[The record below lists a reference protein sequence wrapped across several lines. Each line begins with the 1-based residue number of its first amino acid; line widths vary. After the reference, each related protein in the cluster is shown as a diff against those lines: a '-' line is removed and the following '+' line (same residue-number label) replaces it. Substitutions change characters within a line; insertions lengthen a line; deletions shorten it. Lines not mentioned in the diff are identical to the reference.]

1 MNDAIE
7 AASRHPEP
15 ERPQLHARAA
25 SRPKRASRGLVR
37 VWAWTLGGL
46 SFLSPLALFGVF
58 PKPAQAAAATSST
71 SAIARSSR
79 PVVVVITKKIIY
91 TKSASSSVT
100 SSGVGPVNYVV
111 APAAAPVATTC
122 GTHPC

>member
-1 MNDAIE
+1 MNDAME
-7 AASRHPEP
+7 AAGRHPEP
-15 ERPQLHARAA
+15 ERPELHARAA

-46 SFLSPLALFGVF
+46 SFLSPLALFGLM
-58 PKPAQAAAATSST
+58 PKPAQGAASST
-71 SAIARSSR
+71 AVVGQPRR

-91 TKSASSSVT
+91 TKSASSSVST
-100 SSGVGPVNYVV
+100 SGAGPINYVY
-111 APAAAPVATTC
+111 APAAPPVAATC

>member
-15 ERPQLHARAA
+15 DRPELHARAPQ
-25 SRPKRASRGLVR
+25 RPRRASRGLVR

-46 SFLSPLALFGVF
+46 TFLSPLALFGLA
-58 PKPAQAAAATSST
+58 PKPAEGAAPASSTTAAA
-71 SAIARSSR
+71 RPRR
-79 PVVVVITKKIIY
+79 PVVVVVTKKIIY
-91 TKSASSSVT
+91 TRSASSSVST
-100 SSGVGPVNYVV
+100 SGSGPIHYVY

>member
-1 MNDAIE
+1 VNDAIE

-25 SRPKRASRGLVR
+25 SRPKRASRGIVR
-37 VWAWTLGGL
+37 AWAWTLGGL

-58 PKPAQAAAATSST
+58 PKPAQAAATSST
-71 SAIARSSR
+71 AAIAPSRR
-79 PVVVVITKKIIY
+79 PVVVVVTKKIIY
-91 TKSASSSVT
+91 TKSASSSVS
-100 SSGVGPVNYVV
+100 SSGAGPVNYVV
-111 APAAAPVATTC
+111 APAAAPVTTTC

>member
-1 MNDAIE
+1 VNDAIE

-25 SRPKRASRGLVR
+25 SKPKRASRGLVR

-58 PKPAQAAAATSST
+58 PKPAQAT
-71 SAIARSSR
+71 IAPSRR

-91 TKSASSSVT
+91 TKSASSSVS
-100 SSGVGPVNYVV
+100 SSGTGPVNYVV

>member
-7 AASRHPEP
+7 ASSRHPEP

-25 SRPKRASRGLVR
+25 SRPRRASRGLVR

-58 PKPAQAAAATSST
+58 PKPAQAAATSST
-71 SAIARSSR
+71 AAVAQPHR

-91 TKSASSSVT
+91 TKSASSSVS
-100 SSGVGPVNYVV
+100 SSGSGPVNYVY

>member
-15 ERPQLHARAA
+15 ERRPQLHARAA
-25 SRPKRASRGLVR
+25 SRPKRASRRLVR
-37 VWAWTLGGL
+37 VWAWALGGL

-58 PKPAQAAAATSST
+58 PKPAQAAATSST
-71 SAIARSSR
+71 AAVAQSHR

-91 TKSASSSVT
+91 TKSASSSI
-100 SSGVGPVNYVV
+100 SSIGAGPVNYVY

>member
-1 MNDAIE
+1 MNDAID

-58 PKPAQAAAATSST
+58 PKPAQAAATSSAAT
-71 SAIARSSR
+71 VEQSRR

-91 TKSASSSVT
+91 TKSATSSVSSS
-100 SSGVGPVNYVV
+100 GAGPVNYVV
-111 APAAAPVATTC
+111 APAVAPAATTC

>member
-7 AASRHPEP
+7 AAGRHPEP
-15 ERPQLHARAA
+15 ERPQLHARAPA
-25 SRPKRASRGLVR
+25 RPKRASRGLVR

-46 SFLSPLALFGVF
+46 TFLSPLALFGLW
-58 PKPAQAAAATSST
+58 PKPAEGAAPAST
-71 SAIARSSR
+71 TTVVAHPHR

-91 TKSASSSVT
+91 TRSASSSV
-100 SSGVGPVNYVV
+100 SASGSGPVNYVY

-122 GTHPC
+122 GTPPC

>member
-7 AASRHPEP
+7 AAGRHPEP
-15 ERPQLHARAA
+15 ERPEPHTRTT
-25 SRPKRASRGLVR
+25 SRRRRASRGLVR

-46 SFLSPLALFGVF
+46 TFLSPLALFGVS
-58 PKPAQAAAATSST
+58 PKPAEAVAASSPAST
-71 SAIARSSR
+71 LTHPRR

-100 SSGVGPVNYVV
+100 TSGGGPVNYVY
-111 APAAAPVATTC
+111 APAAPPVAATC

>member
-25 SRPKRASRGLVR
+25 SRPKRASRRLVR
-37 VWAWTLGGL
+37 VWAWALGGL

-58 PKPAQAAAATSST
+58 PKPAQAAATSST
-71 SAIARSSR
+71 AAIAPSPR

-91 TKSASSSVT
+91 AKSASSSIS
-100 SSGVGPVNYVV
+100 SSGAGPVNYVS